1 MTIVIL
7 CVSQTFLQAPS
18 GLSMALSPSVQLLA
32 VKLASPQDIP
42 GYLEAKRHKHMIVI
56 KNRTEY
62 YLDWILSETGIEEPT
77 EAPATTPTTA
87 VPTEP
92 PTTLP
97 PFICPEGWVDSKTG
111 CFKLLHTEV
120 RN

>member
-42 GYLEAKRHKHMIVI
+42 GYLKANRYENIVVI
-56 KNRTEY
+56 KTG
-62 YLDWILSETGIEEPT
+62 LSTTWTG
-77 EAPATTPTTA
+77 
-87 VPTEP
+87 
-92 PTTLP
+92 
-97 PFICPEGWVDSKTG
+97 S
-111 CFKLLHTEV
+111 
-120 RN
+120 